1 LFWERLCRLAGA
13 DPLLW
18 LVAVIGLGLVWF
30 DDRLQPARLWLLGFC
45 LMSALTVVPGF
56 YFRKHYFLLTLP
68 AAALLAGCAVSGAR
82 RLWSQRAINSRPGD
96 WPVWCYALMVA
107 TTVMAKSD
115 IWFVKT
121 PVQIARAIYGADP
134 LPESEII
141 AQYICSHSGPDAR
154 VAVLGSEPEIYFL
167 AHRHSA
173 TGYIYTYAQ
182 MEPQP
187 FALKMQHEMI
197 SDIETRKPEF
207 VVFADNI
214 MSWNRRPD
222 SDPTIF
228 NWWDSYQTNY
238 TLVGMADIISPTQT
252 VYVLGAK
259 WVARYGRDI
268 HGSGLEIYQRKT
280 TVNHH

>member
-1 LFWERLCRLAGA
+1 
-13 DPLLW
+13 
-18 LVAVIGLGLVWF
+18 
-30 DDRLQPARLWLLGFC
+30 
-45 LMSALTVVPGF
+45 M
-56 YFRKHYFLLTLP
+56 
-68 AAALLAGCAVSGAR
+68 
-82 RLWSQRAINSRPGD
+82 RA
-96 WPVWCYALMVA
+96 
-107 TTVMAKSD
+107 
-115 IWFVKT
+115 T
-121 PVQIARAIYGADP
+121 PYGADP

-141 AQYICSHSGPDAR
+141 AKYIYNNSAPDAR

-173 TGYIYTYAQ
+173 TGYIYTYGL

-222 SDPTIF
+222 SDPKIF

-252 VYVLGAK
+252 VYALGAK
-259 WVARYGRDI
+259 WVARYGKDI
-268 HGSGLEIYQRKT
+268 HGSGLEVYQRKT
-280 TVNHH
+280 AVNSH